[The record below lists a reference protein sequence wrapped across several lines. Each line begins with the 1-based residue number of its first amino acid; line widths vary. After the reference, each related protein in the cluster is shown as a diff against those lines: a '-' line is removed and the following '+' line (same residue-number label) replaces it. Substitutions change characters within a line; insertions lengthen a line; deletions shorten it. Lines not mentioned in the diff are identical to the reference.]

1 MAVPHLFDL
10 DEEEADVMTEG
21 QSPLNSQISYES
33 IHLGSDFAGF
43 FANDVDSII
52 IRDEYR
58 HMLQYIT
65 GLCEDG
71 ERGVVLTGQSGIGK
85 IFIARSEY
93 I

>member
-1 MAVPHLFDL
+1 LAVPHLFDL
-10 DEEEADVMTEG
+10 DEEEADVMKEG
-21 QSPLNSQISYES
+21 QTPLNSQISYES

-85 IFIARSEY
+85 NFIAHSED